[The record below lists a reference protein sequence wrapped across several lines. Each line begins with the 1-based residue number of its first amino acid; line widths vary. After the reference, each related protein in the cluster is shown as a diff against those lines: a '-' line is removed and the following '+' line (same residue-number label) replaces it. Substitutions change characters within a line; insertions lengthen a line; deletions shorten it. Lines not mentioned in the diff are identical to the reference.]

1 MCLRH
6 RRLLVVRPHG
16 QDAYFL
22 PGGVPEPG
30 ETLEEATVRE
40 VAEEVG
46 IDLRPDELTLLT
58 EIVTAAYGRPDTDV
72 RLVCFTGPSDA
83 PPVAIGEIAE
93 VAWFTG
99 QDAGRCASAIQML
112 IARRRARPSAGRG
125 SIPGSADCPGRGDES
140 RRRGLAADRHGLRR
154 RIRRRRRPHRL

>member
-1 MCLRH
+1 MTAATWVCIRH

-16 QDAYFL
+16 QDVYFL

-46 IDLRPDELTLLT
+46 IDLHTDDLTLLT

-83 PPVAIGEIAE
+83 APVAIGEIAE
-93 VAWFTG
+93 VAWFTAL
-99 QDAGRCASAIQML
+99 DAGRCASAIQML
-112 IARRRARPSAGRG
+112 IARLVELDLMDEPMPNPS
-125 SIPGSADCPGRGDES
+125 
-140 RRRGLAADRHGLRR
+140 
-154 RIRRRRRPHRL
+154 